1 MKFLPTDLAGA
12 YLVELEPIR
21 DDRGYFARTWCRREL
36 ARHGLD
42 EQLAQCSLSHNARR
56 GTVRGMHFQR
66 APHEETKLVRCCRG
80 AIYDVIVD
88 VRPQSPTRGRW
99 QGFEL
104 TADNDRMLYIP
115 PGVAHGFQTLADD
128 ADVFYMISNWFEPSS
143 AAGVRW
149 DDPAFGI
156 RWPLPVSV
164 ISDKDRSYP
173 DYLP

>member
-1 MKFLPTDLAGA
+1 MKFLPTEFAGPL
-12 YLVELEPIR
+12 LVELEPIR
-21 DDRGYFARTWCRREL
+21 DDRGFFARTWCQREWTQQ
-36 ARHGLD
+36 GLD
-42 EQLAQCSLSHNARR
+42 AQLVQCSLSHNARR

-66 APHEETKLVRCCRG
+66 TPHEETKLVRCCRG
-80 AIYDVIVD
+80 TIHDVIVD

-104 TADNDRMLYIP
+104 TADNGRALYIP
-115 PGVAHGFQTLADD
+115 PGFAHGFQTLVDD
-128 ADVFYMISNWFEPSS
+128 TDVFYMISNWYEPTS

-156 RWPLPVSV
+156 RWPLPISV

-173 DYLP
+173 DFSP

>member
-1 MKFLPTDLAGA
+1 MKFHPTELPGA
-12 YLVELEPIR
+12 FLVELEPIR

-36 ARHGLD
+36 AQHGLD

-56 GTVRGMHFQR
+56 GTLRGMHFQR
-66 APHEETKLVRCCRG
+66 TPHEETKLVRCCRG

-88 VRPQSPTRGRW
+88 VRPQSPTQGRW

-115 PGVAHGFQTLADD
+115 PGIAHGFQTLADEV
-128 ADVFYMISNWFEPSS
+128 DVFYMISNWYEPSS

-149 DDPAFGI
+149 DDRAFGI

-164 ISDKDRSYP
+164 ISEKDRSYP